1 MGAQINCI
9 DVAKS
14 FYFKR
19 NYVSVGLQNGNICIY
34 DVESSKL
41 KMECRND
48 SGAHITKCKFFPFGD
63 LILSGDTKAC
73 LNIFAIADPKGQPA
87 ATFTGHKAD
96 IACFDFFDK
105 GSELISGA
113 SDNLLILW

>member
-1 MGAQINCI
+1 MGDYYSEIEIRNESSVHKCKFISSHHQIPTSKDILSKKAQINCI

-73 LNIFAIADPKGQPA
+73 LSIFAIAD
-87 ATFTGHKAD
+87 
-96 IACFDFFDK
+96 
-105 GSELISGA
+105 
-113 SDNLLILW
+113 